1 MREFN
6 LKIFTPD
13 GVMYDDTAESIVVR
27 TSEGDVCILYGH
39 IDYAATIDFGRVKIR
54 KNDEETFASC
64 MGGML
69 MVTKGEVRMVATTFE
84 FADKIDESRALVAKD
99 KATEVIANSK
109 DPDAVKLAELKL
121 KRALNRLSVAQNK

>member
-39 IDYAATIDFGRVKIR
+39 IDYATTIDFGRIKIR

-69 MVTKGEVRMVATTFE
+69 MVTKGEVRIVATTFE
-84 FADKIDESRALVAKD
+84 FADKINENRALAAKD

-109 DPDAVKLAELKL
+109 DPDAVRLAELKL

>member
-1 MREFN
+1 MREFT

-39 IDYAATIDFGRVKIR
+39 IDYATTIDFGRIKIR

-69 MVTKGEVRMVATTFE
+69 MVTKGEVRIVATTFE
-84 FADKIDESRALVAKD
+84 FADKINENRALAAKD

-109 DPDAVKLAELKL
+109 DPDAVRLAELKL